1 MKVAYP
7 GKGKLVYIEVWAM
20 KQERNRQLFTESNLD
35 QVVRLRSGVPRGTR
49 TPVFGVR
56 GRCPGPLDDGDIR
69 PLLIVARTAIKKI
82 SN

>member
-1 MKVAYP
+1 
-7 GKGKLVYIEVWAM
+7 M

-56 GRCPGPLDDGDIR
+56 GRCPGPLDDGDVW
-69 PLLIVARTAIKKI
+69 PHLISVNISIKNITDQNSVKPY
-82 SN
+82 